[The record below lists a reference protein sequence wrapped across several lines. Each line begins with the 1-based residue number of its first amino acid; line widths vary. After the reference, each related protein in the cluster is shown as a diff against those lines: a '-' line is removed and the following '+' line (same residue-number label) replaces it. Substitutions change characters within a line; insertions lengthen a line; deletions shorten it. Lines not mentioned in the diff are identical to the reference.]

1 MKRVVLP
8 ASALILVVTA
18 CGAGAKPAPRV
29 AEVGAQLPRVR
40 MIAAQREV
48 AATDYA
54 TWSFSTPTRVLN
66 VTAVALPQPTVIRVD
81 AQVVWIYPRSPRLQG
96 LLDVRVVKTYP

>member
-8 ASALILVVTA
+8 ASTLILVVTA

-54 TWSFSTPTRVLN
+54 TWSFSTPTRF
-66 VTAVALPQPTVIRVD
+66 ALPQPTVIRVD